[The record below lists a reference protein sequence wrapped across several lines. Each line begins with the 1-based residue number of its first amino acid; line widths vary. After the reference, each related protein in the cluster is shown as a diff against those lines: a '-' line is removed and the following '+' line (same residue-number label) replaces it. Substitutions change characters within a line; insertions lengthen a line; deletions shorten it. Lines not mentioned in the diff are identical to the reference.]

1 MDIAIVLAGGT
12 GSRIGAGI
20 PKQFIEVL
28 GKPILVYCL
37 ETFEKHP
44 LIDGIV
50 LVCHK
55 DYIQVAERCCVQYG
69 ISKVLSIV
77 PGGED
82 FTHSCMNGM
91 EYLRGRCGRQDNVLV
106 VAADRPF
113 IADAEIE
120 EAIHLCNEHGS
131 GIPVR
136 QCALC
141 MFMVGEDRTHSSDYQ
156 RENLVQIQSPWTFK
170 YGLFQDALDKYNRG
184 ELPPCENYPVA
195 MFAAAGNEVY
205 FAKGDPENIKIT
217 EKTDL
222 ALMEQMLKERSH
234 REQRQIS
241 ESDR

>member
-1 MDIAIVLAGGT
+1 MNIAIVLAGGT

-20 PKQFIEVL
+20 PKQFIKVQ
-28 GKPILVYCL
+28 GKPLLIYSL
-37 ETFEKHP
+37 EVFQSNRN
-44 LIDGIV
+44 IDYIV
-50 LVCHK
+50 LACIESHMQLAME
-55 DYIQVAERCCVQYG
+55 YCEEYG
-69 ISKVLSIV
+69 ISKVKYIV

-91 EYLRGRCGRQDNVLV
+91 EALRGKCDREDNVLI

-113 IADAEIE
+113 ISPEEIE
-120 EAIHLCNEHGS
+120 EAIELSNEHGS

-136 QCALC
+136 KCALC
-141 MFMVGEDRTHSSDYQ
+141 MFMVGEDRSHSSDYQ
-156 RENLVQIQSPWTFK
+156 RDNLVQIQSPWTFK

-205 FAKGDPENIKIT
+205 FAEGDPANIKIT